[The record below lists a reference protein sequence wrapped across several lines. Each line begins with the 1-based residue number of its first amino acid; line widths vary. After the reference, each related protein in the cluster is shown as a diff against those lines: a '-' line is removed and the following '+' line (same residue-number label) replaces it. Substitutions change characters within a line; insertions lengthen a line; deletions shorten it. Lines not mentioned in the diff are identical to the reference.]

1 MPVDKFGR
9 MSDTKTKDTGVSLTY
24 INNNYIRS
32 DGETPIRGSLDM
44 RGNTIYNVADPVNP
58 QDVVTKVYVDN
69 TKGSGVIGRKI
80 GDAVSI
86 KENLD
91 FLGKQKIKNLPDPV
105 NDKDVVTKE
114 YVDTTTIPFLKLDQ
128 TKYNTKG
135 DIDMG
140 DQYTVYNVKTPIDD
154 SHITNKKYVDEMDN
168 LKSAF
173 SLKSGGYEAK
183 GAILMK
189 KHKLGG
195 LQEPTQDGEATTKKY
210 VDDLVTNHFID
221 ENDNI
226 AFGRDVDMEGNKIFS
241 LPEPDQDS
249 DPATKKYVD
258 DLQNQ
263 YIDKR
268 GNIKFGRNINLD
280 NKRIFAL
287 KDPEKDY
294 EATNKKY
301 VDDSI
306 TKRLQ
311 EEKDKFLPKDP
322 ATKEYVDEAIK
333 GLAGGDLL
341 VSKEGV
347 FIKAN
352 GHYRATAP
360 LDIDNHKMENLPE
373 PLEDGDA
380 VNKKYVDGIV
390 EDLTLKQG
398 LVREYGGFN
407 LVDSYIN
414 MNFNN
419 IRNVGYPQHNADAV
433 SKNFV
438 DNMIGSL
445 KETTEKTMVDAFTR
459 LGKMLTD
466 GLKKRKHIITASAS
480 YHGDLIKNDYQ
491 FTWGGQSKTS
501 YKKHDV
507 FSGFLVPSSGYI
519 KNVAFT
525 QTGLKFNVEKIKST
539 LEFVVDDMGLNKD
552 YPLFSLVLIR
562 ISGALI
568 DIGTLYFQFE
578 YEKIEGKIDVIQNFR
593 FNPNFEE
600 EDLRT
605 VGANDIINIRNEFDT
620 FKKNNFRFT
629 IQNQNYRIEDLENE
643 FYTYLATVL
652 IELDP
657 LEDN

>member
-24 INNNYIRS
+24 INNNYVRS
-32 DGETPIRGSLDM
+32 DGGTPLTGSLDM
-44 RGNTIYNVADPVNP
+44 KGNTIYNVADPVNP

-69 TKGSGVIGRKI
+69 TKGSGVIGRRI
-80 GDAVSI
+80 GNAVSI

-91 FLGKQKIKNLPDPV
+91 FLGKQKIKNLVDPV
-105 NDKDVVTKE
+105 NDKDAVTKE
-114 YVDTTTIPFLKLDQ
+114 YVDTTTIPLLKLDQ

-140 DQYTVYNVKTPIDD
+140 GQFTVLNVKTPIDNN
-154 SHITNKKYVDEMDN
+154 HITN
-168 LKSAF
+168 
-173 SLKSGGYEAK
+173 
-183 GAILMK
+183 
-189 KHKLGG
+189 
-195 LQEPTQDGEATTKKY
+195 KKY
-210 VDDLVTNHFID
+210 VDDLVTNQFID

-226 AFGRDVDMEGNKIFS
+226 AFGRDVDMEGNKIFA

-249 DPATKKYVD
+249 DPATKNYVD

-268 GNIKFGRNINLD
+268 GNIKFGRNINFD

-287 KDPEKDY
+287 KDPKKDY

-311 EEKDKFLPKDP
+311 KEKDKFLPKDP

-333 GLAGGDLL
+333 QVAGGDIL

-398 LVREYGGFN
+398 LIRENGGFN

-419 IRNVGYPQHNADAV
+419 IRNVGYPQNNADAV

-445 KETTEKTMVDAFTR
+445 KETTEKTMVDSFTR

-466 GLKKRKHIITASAS
+466 GLKKRKHVITASAS

-539 LEFVVDDMGLNKD
+539 LDFIADDIGLNKD
-552 YPLFSLVLIR
+552 YPLFSLVLIKR
-562 ISGALI
+562 SGALI
-568 DIGTLYFQFE
+568 DIGILYFQFE
-578 YEKIEGKIDVIQNFR
+578 YRKIEGKIEVIQNFK

-600 EDLRT
+600 KDLRT
-605 VGANDIINIRNEFDT
+605 VNANDIINIRSEFDT
-620 FKKNNFRFT
+620 FKNNNFRIT
-629 IQNQNYRIEDLENE
+629 IENQNYRLEDFENE

-657 LEDN
+657 LDD

>member
-1 MPVDKFGR
+1 MPVEKFGR

-32 DGETPIRGSLDM
+32 DGRTPISGSLDM
-44 RGNTIYNVADPVNP
+44 RGNTLYNVADPVNP

-114 YVDTTTIPFLKLDQ
+114 YVDTTTVPFLKLDQ

-140 DQYTVYNVKTPIDD
+140 GLYTVYNVKTPIDD
-154 SHITNKKYVDEMDN
+154 SHITDKKYVDEMDN

-195 LQEPTQDGEATTKKY
+195 LQEPTQDGEASTKKY
-210 VDDLVTNHFID
+210 VDDLVTNHFVD

-287 KDPEKDY
+287 KDPKKDY

-322 ATKEYVDEAIK
+322 ATKKYVDEAVK
-333 GLAGGDLL
+333 QLAGGDIL

-360 LDIDNHKMENLPE
+360 LDIDNHKMENLPDPVDE
-373 PLEDGDA
+373 KDA

-398 LVREYGGFN
+398 LVRENGGFN

-466 GLKKRKHIITASAS
+466 GLKKRKHVITASAS

-491 FTWGGQSKTS
+491 FTWGGESKTS

-562 ISGALI
+562 RSGALI

-605 VGANDIINIRNEFDT
+605 VGANDIINIRSEFDT

-657 LEDN
+657 LDD

>member
-9 MSDTKTKDTGVSLTY
+9 MSDTKTKDTGISLTY
-24 INNNYIRS
+24 INNNYVRS
-32 DGETPIRGSLDM
+32 DGGTPLTGSLDM
-44 RGNTIYNVADPVNP
+44 KGNTIYNVADPVNP

-91 FLGKQKIKNLPDPV
+91 FLGKQKIKNLPDPI
-105 NDKDVVTKE
+105 DGKDAVSKE
-114 YVDTTTIPFLKLDQ
+114 
-128 TKYNTKG
+128 
-135 DIDMG
+135 
-140 DQYTVYNVKTPIDD
+140 
-154 SHITNKKYVDEMDN
+154 YVDEMDN

-210 VDDLVTNHFID
+210 VDDLVTNHFMD

-226 AFGRDVDMEGNKIFS
+226 VFGRDVDMEGNKIFS

-287 KDPEKDY
+287 KDPKKDY

-306 TKRLQ
+306 TRRLQ
-311 EEKDKFLPKDP
+311 EEKDKFLPQDP

-333 GLAGGDLL
+333 GLAGGDVL

-347 FIKAN
+347 FIKEN

-360 LDIDNHKMENLPE
+360 LDIDNQKMENLRE

-398 LVREYGGFN
+398 LVRENGGFN

-419 IRNVGYPQHNADAV
+419 IRNVGYPQNNADAV

-445 KETTEKTMVDAFTR
+445 KETTEKTIVDALTR

-491 FTWGGQSKTS
+491 FTWGGQSVTS

-519 KNVAFT
+519 KNVAFL

-539 LEFVVDDMGLNKD
+539 LDFIADDMGLNKD
-552 YPLFSLVLIR
+552 YPLFSLVLIKR
-562 ISGALI
+562 SGALI
-568 DIGTLYFQFE
+568 DIGILYFQFE
-578 YEKIEGKIDVIQNFR
+578 YKKIEGKIDVIQNFR

-605 VGANDIINIRNEFDT
+605 VGANDIINIRSEFDT
-620 FKKNNFRFT
+620 FKNNNFRIT

-643 FYTYLATVL
+643 FYTYLTTVL

-657 LEDN
+657 L

>member
-24 INNNYIRS
+24 INNNYVRS
-32 DGETPIRGSLDM
+32 DGGTPLTGSLDM
-44 RGNTIYNVADPVNP
+44 KGNTIYNVADPVNP

-69 TKGSGVIGRKI
+69 TKGSGVIGRRI

-86 KENLD
+86 KENMD
-91 FLGKQKIKNLPDPV
+91 FLGKQKIKNLPDPI
-105 NDKDVVTKE
+105 DGKDAVTKE
-114 YVDTTTIPFLKLDQ
+114 YVDTTTVPFLKLDQ

-140 DQYTVYNVKTPIDD
+140 GLYTVYNVKNPIDD
-154 SHITNKKYVDEMDN
+154 SHIVDKKYVDEMDN

-210 VDDLVTNHFID
+210 VDDLVTNHFVD

-287 KDPEKDY
+287 KDPKKDY

-311 EEKDKFLPKDP
+311 EEKDKFLPQDP
-322 ATKEYVDEAIK
+322 ATKEYVDEAVK
-333 GLAGGDLL
+333 QLAGGDIL

-360 LDIDNHKMENLPE
+360 LDIDNHKMENLPDPVDE
-373 PLEDGDA
+373 KDA
-380 VNKKYVDGIV
+380 VNKKYIDGIV

-398 LVREYGGFN
+398 LIRENGGFN

-433 SKNFV
+433 SKNFM

-480 YHGDLIKNDYQ
+480 YHGDLIKNYYQ

-562 ISGALI
+562 RSGALI

-605 VGANDIINIRNEFDT
+605 VGANDIINIRSEFDT
-620 FKKNNFRFT
+620 LKKNNFRFT

-657 LEDN
+657 LDD

>member
-1 MPVDKFGR
+1 
-9 MSDTKTKDTGVSLTY
+9 
-24 INNNYIRS
+24 
-32 DGETPIRGSLDM
+32 
-44 RGNTIYNVADPVNP
+44 
-58 QDVVTKVYVDN
+58 
-69 TKGSGVIGRKI
+69 
-80 GDAVSI
+80 
-86 KENLD
+86 
-91 FLGKQKIKNLPDPV
+91 
-105 NDKDVVTKE
+105 
-114 YVDTTTIPFLKLDQ
+114 
-128 TKYNTKG
+128 
-135 DIDMG
+135 MG
-140 DQYTVYNVKTPIDD
+140 GFYTVYNVKSPIDE
-154 SHITNKKYVDEMDN
+154 SHIVDKKYVDEMDN
-168 LKSAF
+168 FKSAF

-183 GAILMK
+183 GAIFMK

-195 LQEPTQDGEATTKKY
+195 LREPTQDGEASTKKY
-210 VDDLVTNHFID
+210 VDDLVENHFID

-241 LPEPDQDS
+241 LPEPEQEN

-280 NKRIFAL
+280 NKRFFAL
-287 KDPEKDY
+287 KDPKKDY

-311 EEKDKFLPKDP
+311 EEKDKFLPQDP
-322 ATKEYVDEAIK
+322 ATKQYVDEAIK
-333 GLAGGDLL
+333 GIAGGDVL

-347 FIKAN
+347 FIKEN

-360 LDIDNHKMENLPE
+360 LDIDNQKMENLPDPVDE
-373 PLEDGDA
+373 KDA
-380 VNKKYVDGIV
+380 VNKKYIDGIV

-398 LVREYGGFN
+398 LVRENGGFN

-459 LGKMLTD
+459 LGKMLAD

-491 FTWGGQSKTS
+491 FTWGGQSVTS

-519 KNVAFT
+519 KNVVFL
-525 QTGLKFNVEKIKST
+525 QTGLKFNMEKIKST
-539 LEFVVDDMGLNKD
+539 LDFVVDDLGLNKD
-552 YPLFSLVLIR
+552 HPLFSLVLIKR
-562 ISGALI
+562 SGALI

-578 YEKIEGKIDVIQNFR
+578 YTKIEGKIAVIQNFR

-605 VGANDIINIRNEFDT
+605 VGANDIINIRSEFDT
-620 FKKNNFRFT
+620 FKNNNFRIS
-629 IQNQNYRIEDLENE
+629 IQNLNYRIEDLENE

-657 LEDN
+657 L

>member
-9 MSDTKTKDTGVSLTY
+9 MSDTKTKYTGVSLTY
-24 INNNYIRS
+24 INNNYVRS
-32 DGETPIRGSLDM
+32 DGGTPLTGSLDM
-44 RGNTIYNVADPVNP
+44 KGNTIYNVADPVNP

-91 FLGKQKIKNLPDPV
+91 FMGKQKIKNLVDPV
-105 NDKDVVTKE
+105 NEKDAVTKE
-114 YVDTTTIPFLKLDQ
+114 YVDK
-128 TKYNTKG
+128 
-135 DIDMG
+135 
-140 DQYTVYNVKTPIDD
+140 
-154 SHITNKKYVDEMDN
+154 MDN

-183 GAILMK
+183 GSIFMK
-189 KHKLGG
+189 KHKLRG

-210 VDDLVTNHFID
+210 VDDLVTNHFVD

-241 LPEPDQDS
+241 LPEPEQDS

-268 GNIKFGRNINLD
+268 GNIKFGRNINLA

-287 KDPEKDY
+287 KDPKKDY

-311 EEKDKFLPKDP
+311 EEKDTFLPQDP

-333 GLAGGDLL
+333 GLAGGDVL

-347 FIKAN
+347 FIKEN

-360 LDIDNHKMENLPE
+360 LDIDNQKMENLRE

-390 EDLTLKQG
+390 EDLTLKQR
-398 LVREYGGFN
+398 LVRENGGFN

-491 FTWGGQSKTS
+491 FTWGGQSVTS

-519 KNVAFT
+519 KNVVFL

-539 LEFVVDDMGLNKD
+539 LDFVVDDLGLNKD

-562 ISGALI
+562 RSGALI

-578 YEKIEGKIDVIQNFR
+578 YTKIEGKIAVIQNFR

-605 VGANDIINIRNEFDT
+605 VGANDIINIRSEFDT
-620 FKKNNFRFT
+620 FKNNNFRIT
-629 IQNQNYRIEDLENE
+629 IQNLNYRIEDLENE

-657 LEDN
+657 L

>member
-24 INNNYIRS
+24 INNNYVRS
-32 DGETPIRGSLDM
+32 DGGTPLTGSLDM
-44 RGNTIYNVADPVNP
+44 KGNTIYNVADPTNP

-91 FLGKQKIKNLPDPV
+91 FMGKQKIKNLVDPV
-105 NDKDVVTKE
+105 NEKDAVTKE
-114 YVDTTTIPFLKLDQ
+114 YVDK
-128 TKYNTKG
+128 
-135 DIDMG
+135 
-140 DQYTVYNVKTPIDD
+140 
-154 SHITNKKYVDEMDN
+154 MDN

-183 GAILMK
+183 GAIFMK

-195 LQEPTQDGEATTKKY
+195 LREPTQDEEATTKKY
-210 VDDLVTNHFID
+210 VDDLVTNHFVD

-226 AFGRDVDMEGNKIFS
+226 VFGRDVDMEGNKIFS
-241 LPEPDQDS
+241 LSEPEQDS
-249 DPATKKYVD
+249 NPATKKYVD

-287 KDPEKDY
+287 KDPKKDY
-294 EATNKKY
+294 EETNKKY

-311 EEKDKFLPKDP
+311 EEKDKFLPQDP
-322 ATKEYVDEAIK
+322 ATKQYVDEAIK
-333 GLAGGDLL
+333 GTAGGDVL

-347 FIKAN
+347 FIKEN

-360 LDIDNHKMENLPE
+360 LDIDNQKMENLHE

-398 LVREYGGFN
+398 LVRENGGFN

-445 KETTEKTMVDAFTR
+445 KETTEKTMVDVFTR

-491 FTWGGQSKTS
+491 FTWGGQSVTS

-519 KNVAFT
+519 KNVVFLE
-525 QTGLKFNVEKIKST
+525 TGLKFNVEKIKST
-539 LEFVVDDMGLNKD
+539 LDFVVDDMGLNKD
-552 YPLFSLVLIR
+552 YPLFSLVLIKR
-562 ISGALI
+562 SGALI

-578 YEKIEGKIDVIQNFR
+578 YKKIEGKIDVIQNFR

-605 VGANDIINIRNEFDT
+605 VGANDIINIRSEFDT
-620 FKKNNFRFT
+620 FKNNNFRIS
-629 IQNQNYRIEDLENE
+629 IQNLNYRIEDLENE

-657 LEDN
+657 L

>member
-24 INNNYIRS
+24 INNNYVRS
-32 DGETPIRGSLDM
+32 DGGTPLTGSLDM

-80 GDAVSI
+80 GDSVSI
-86 KENLD
+86 KENMD

-105 NDKDVVTKE
+105 NDKDAVTKE
-114 YVDTTTIPFLKLDQ
+114 
-128 TKYNTKG
+128 
-135 DIDMG
+135 
-140 DQYTVYNVKTPIDD
+140 
-154 SHITNKKYVDEMDN
+154 YVDEMDN

-173 SLKSGGYEAK
+173 SFRNGEYYAK
-183 GAILMK
+183 GNIYLRK
-189 KHKLGG
+189 NKLGG

-210 VDDLVTNHFID
+210 VDDLVTNQFID

-287 KDPEKDY
+287 KDPKKDY

-306 TKRLQ
+306 SKRLQ
-311 EEKDKFLPKDP
+311 EEKDKFLPQDP
-322 ATKEYVDEAIK
+322 ATKEYVDEAVK
-333 GLAGGDLL
+333 QLAGGDLL

-360 LDIDNHKMENLPE
+360 LDIDNHKMENLPDPVDE
-373 PLEDGDA
+373 KDA
-380 VNKKYVDGIV
+380 VNKKYIDGIV

-398 LVREYGGFN
+398 LIRENGGFN

-419 IRNVGYPQHNADAV
+419 IRNVGNPIHGADAV

-438 DNMIGSL
+438 DKMIGSL
-445 KETTEKTMVDAFTR
+445 KETTEKTMLDSFTR

-562 ISGALI
+562 KSGALI
-568 DIGTLYFQFE
+568 DIGILYFQFE
-578 YEKIEGKIDVIQNFR
+578 YEKIEGKIKVIQNFR

-605 VGANDIINIRNEFDT
+605 VNANDIINIRSEFDT
-620 FKKNNFRFT
+620 FKNNNNFR
-629 IQNQNYRIEDLENE
+629 IIIENQNYRLEDLENE

-652 IELDP
+652 IELDL

>member
-1 MPVDKFGR
+1 MLKPLS
-9 MSDTKTKDTGVSLTY
+9 M
-24 INNNYIRS
+24 I
-32 DGETPIRGSLDM
+32 
-44 RGNTIYNVADPVNP
+44 TIL
-58 QDVVTKVYVDN
+58 
-69 TKGSGVIGRKI
+69 R
-80 GDAVSI
+80 
-86 KENLD
+86 
-91 FLGKQKIKNLPDPV
+91 IKNMWMIIRLLFL
-105 NDKDVVTKE
+105 E
-114 YVDTTTIPFLKLDQ
+114 TTNIMQKGNIFLR
-128 TKYNTKG
+128 N
-135 DIDMG
+135 
-140 DQYTVYNVKTPIDD
+140 
-154 SHITNKKYVDEMDN
+154 
-168 LKSAF
+168 A
-173 SLKSGGYEAK
+173 
-183 GAILMK
+183 
-189 KHKLGG
+189 KLGG
-195 LQEPTQDGEATTKKY
+195 LREPLQDGGSNNKKY
-210 VDDLVTNHFID
+210 VDDLLTNHFID

-226 AFGRDVDMEGNKIFS
+226 AFGRDVDMEGNKIFA

-258 DLQNQ
+258 DLQNR

-287 KDPEKDY
+287 KDPKKDY

-322 ATKEYVDEAIK
+322 ATKNYVDEAIR
-333 GLAGGDLL
+333 GIAGGNIL

-347 FIKAN
+347 FIKDN

-380 VNKKYVDGIV
+380 VNKKYIDGIV
-390 EDLTLKQG
+390 KDLTLKQG
-398 LVREYGGFN
+398 LIRENGGFN

-419 IRNVGYPQHNADAV
+419 IRNVGYPQNNADAV
-433 SKNFV
+433 PKNFV
-438 DNMIGSL
+438 DKMIGSL
-445 KETTEKTMVDAFTR
+445 KETTEKTMVDSFTR

-507 FSGFLVPSSGYI
+507 FSGFLVPSSCYI

-539 LEFVVDDMGLNKD
+539 LDFIADDMGLNKD
-552 YPLFSLVLIR
+552 HPLFSLVLIR
-562 ISGALI
+562 GSGALI
-568 DIGTLYFQFE
+568 DIGILYFQFK
-578 YEKIEGKIDVIQNFR
+578 YEKIEGKIKVIENFK

-605 VGANDIINIRNEFDT
+605 VNANDIINIRSEFDT
-620 FKKNNFRFT
+620 FKNNNFRLT
-629 IQNQNYRIEDLENE
+629 IENQNYKLEDLENE

-657 LEDN
+657 LDN